1 MDYTFK
7 FYKHKHLM
15 LLKDKLQD
23 IEKYIIYSLDKIN
36 EKEEIGNSE
45 ENKKKKINDS
55 FSDLSKEIYN
65 KIINIIQYSSI
76 CITVFEK
83 KKKDNNEKEE
93 NILGIT
99 SLDYELSLNSCQY
112 NEKKPF
118 NLKEFYYF
126 LSLHIKNYNILS
138 NLNCNNTLI
147 INLIINKNEK
157 YYNSLF
163 YYLFHSFE
171 DLVFILI
178 FLKEECKLIY
188 EEFQDGL
195 IIDVNQFSNV
205 NIPFKKVIIL
215 NKYSF
220 VNKIFLRLT
229 CSSDIYDLHE
239 LFKKYSYNN
248 FEETTQ
254 YLIYDIIEKKTNDDI
269 LITILNNKKK
279 IIGFISLKKNID
291 INILVNLYNLKDY
304 NYLIKDDFFADIT
317 QSLKSYKYGNKN
329 LNKKKK
335 KYLYIE
341 FKQYILKKIKI
352 ESLEDLEKNYEVN
365 KQIIYEYLNEHLI
378 EDIEIY
384 ADYFIKK
391 NLDTKIIIKNIYNK
405 LQYDYENYRKDT
417 DNNDMNFFLLN
428 KLINLYANI
437 SFSDIVKVSEK
448 FYNNFDKIEKLYFNF
463 NNDKTYKKIYQKIKK
478 KKEGIKSDDGSE
490 NNSSKINI
498 IKFNHENDV
507 KKTEKNFKE
516 VINLSYFDVFLL
528 LQNIYPEI
536 FKKNEIILLF
546 LFLDLYELIIIEETT
561 IFDCVSFK
569 LFLDELIN
577 IKKNYFICKYKHI
590 NWLVNLSNKDKNA
603 FSLNLFILNDKYY
616 NHCKEI
622 LLKIEKYYDEVDYII
637 ATNNERGNIPFI
649 LNYFNRVK
657 KKRKANTLESLY
669 ILNKYT
675 LFLEPLTDYM
685 KLNDI
690 DDVQK
695 LLEEVNHKE
704 KHKINEIIL
713 SLKEYCKKKSQSI
726 NALEES
732 DNFFIEL
739 EFYNINNYYIFVSRC
754 GDRIINIT
762 TGSILNN
769 IDFYYKLKIFDFKS
783 IILQNNNDNT
793 KHFLLFFFS
802 SIIIF
807 KYYDKKIIHNIL
819 VLTKSCS
826 CHISINNNLFS
837 DVYNHFKFLNRK
849 DNSVSIYKKTSIYE
863 EADNNKIIENGKK
876 NNEKYL
882 ILTKQMCLKK
892 YVNIDNNIVFWGLND
907 VCLSILYKMLINN
920 QYFFNNIILIIS
932 YKNKYFY
939 EDKIEENNSLK
950 NFSLESSVMYN
961 KLRNIMIKERIKIIY
976 DNIYNIDRENKKI
989 ELNNKNFIY
998 YDYLFICFDKE
1009 DITTYSFN
1017 LNSYEL
1023 GKKKNFN
1030 FVEKNEDT
1038 EYKNE
1043 KYDFLIKAKDYEKHE
1058 NNEKVN
1064 ESFCKKK
1071 KKKKTKIIPKN
1082 NSSKE
1087 KEYSLSESSKS
1098 YESNIYE
1105 NKKKTK
1111 KKSDTTDVEYNECY
1125 YKGELHNKIEMK
1137 KKCKYEKQ
1145 KKNDKWKISYDNN
1158 NEEKNI
1164 EDDNIDIHD
1173 SSSYTTLSSNCL
1185 PTSETSEMQDIFYEE
1200 KKKFKFDEEKKKFK
1214 FDEEKNN
1221 QRKDISIVSDFIKK
1235 KKENERENITTDL
1248 HNEDKNLCDEKEDK
1262 INVNNNKKKLSNIYS
1277 EININNTNV
1286 NRNID
1291 GVFSITDPFL
1301 EKHFDKNSKYMNIVK
1316 NCVNYIILYS
1326 NSVDILNMVNFF
1338 LKNNIKTYKL
1348 IIIYPYTC
1356 NRCDEKRMKEDM
1368 KETIFND
1375 RTYYNNNN
1383 HLKNNYLFSDD
1394 SEKKK
1399 FYHKNFIFDNIKYVL
1414 KKVFFL
1420 FHLLKIRI
1428 IYGKI
1433 VAIKKNKKNRLK
1445 YIVVHLCKH
1454 KKIDRSLF
1462 KTHKFICKNYILIP
1476 CRILICS
1483 YIFDINNHLYYIL
1496 NKSSIVY
1503 DEKICVND
1511 NFQTNDKYIFSG
1523 GELCSFSNKYRISKN
1538 NILNHEYYSNFE
1550 IGKLVSKKFLKII
1563 IEQCCLSYNIFNSK
1577 NKKIKKEV
1585 KVNEWK
1591 VKEENGK
1598 KQEEIKNFNNSIEL
1612 YKKLKIF
1619 KMPLVYFNTLPC
1631 DFYFYHFQAS
1641 IGDLSKYYD
1650 SSLIEN
1656 KNDKQKRILEE
1667 IYNVALLT
1675 DTLKISV
1682 KKEKN
1687 LNDYFNVKY
1696 FEISKNIDIEGYYCK
1711 ITTNSFNLIN
1721 SFTYLG
1727 CEKLNF
1733 HNLHKLCNMSINYFY
1748 AILKNIKN
1756 NPHYDILNLLNE
1768 EREKSI
1774 FHYKFQFFKEELKNK
1789 VINLPQIKESINL
1802 LLKDINDVNS
1812 FKKYIKEEL
1821 FRDSDN
1827 FLTNSIKKKVEDYLI
1842 EYIKENNELLN
1853 AYYLPN

>member
-1 MDYTFK
+1 MEYIFK

-15 LLKDKLQD
+15 LLKDKLQT
-23 IEKYIIYSLDKIN
+23 IEKYIVYSLNNIN
-36 EKEEIGNSE
+36 EKEDI
-45 ENKKKKINDS
+45 ENKKEEEKKKEKQLINYS
-55 FSDLSKEIYN
+55 SNFSKQIYYE
-65 KIINIIQYSSI
+65 IINIIQYSSI
-76 CITVFEK
+76 CITIFG
-83 KKKDNNEKEE
+83 KKKDNDEKEE

-99 SLDYELSLNSCQY
+99 SLDYELSLN
-112 NEKKPF
+112 NVHDNKNKNF
-118 NLKEFYYF
+118 DLLEFYYS
-126 LSLHIKNYNILS
+126 LSLHIKSYNILS
-138 NLNCNNTLI
+138 NLNCSNTLI
-147 INLIINKNEK
+147 INLILSKNEK

-178 FLKEECKLIY
+178 FLKEDCKLIN
-188 EEFQDGL
+188 EKFQNGL
-195 IIDVNQFSNV
+195 IIDVKNFLNTK
-205 NIPFKKVIIL
+205 IPFEKIVLL

-220 VNKIFLRLT
+220 VNKISLRPT

-239 LFKKYSYNN
+239 LFKKYSHNN
-248 FEETTQ
+248 LEETNQ
-254 YLIYDIIEKKTNDDI
+254 YFIYDIIEKKTDDDI
-269 LITILNNKKK
+269 LITILNSKKK

-304 NYLIKDDFFADIT
+304 NYLIKNDFFADIST
-317 QSLKSYKYGNKN
+317 SLKSYKNGNKN

-341 FKQYILKKIKI
+341 FKQFILKKIKI
-352 ESLEDLEKNYEVN
+352 ESLDDLEKRYEVN
-365 KQIIYEYLNEHLI
+365 KTIIYEYLNERLI
-378 EDIEIY
+378 ENVEIY
-384 ADYFIKK
+384 ADYFIKR

-405 LQYDYENYRKDT
+405 LQYDYENYRKNSDA
-417 DNNDMNFFLLN
+417 DNINFFLLN

-437 SFSDIVKVSEK
+437 SYSDIVKVSEK

-498 IKFNHENDV
+498 IKFNHEISV
-507 KKTEKNFKE
+507 KKTEKNLKE
-516 VINLSYFDVFLL
+516 VINLSYYDVFLL

-546 LFLDLYELIIIEETT
+546 LFLDLYELIIIDETT

-590 NWLVNLSNKDKNA
+590 NWLINLRNSDKNA

-616 NHCKEI
+616 NHCKDI
-622 LLKIEKYYDEVDYII
+622 LLRIEKYYDEVDYII

-675 LFLEPLTDYM
+675 LFLSPLTDYM

-695 LLEEVNHKE
+695 LLENINHKE
-704 KHKINEIIL
+704 KYKINEIIL
-713 SLKEYCKKKSQSI
+713 SLKEYCKNRTQNSNTLQTS
-726 NALEES
+726 NNL
-732 DNFFIEL
+732 FLEL
-739 EFYNINNYYIFVSRC
+739 EFYNLINYYIFVSKC

-762 TGSILNN
+762 SGSIINN
-769 IDFYYKLKIFDFKS
+769 IDFYYKLKIFDFKN
-783 IILQNNNDNT
+783 IILQNNNENT

-819 VLTKSCS
+819 VLTNSCS
-826 CHISINNNLFS
+826 CHISLNENLYR

-849 DNSVSIYKKTSIYE
+849 DNSVSIYKKASIYE
-863 EADNNKIIENGKK
+863 EESDNNKIVEKEKEN
-876 NNEKYL
+876 NTKYL
-882 ILTKQMCLKK
+882 ILTKQMCFKK
-892 YVNIDNNIVFWGLND
+892 CINIDNNIVFWGIND
-907 VCLSILYKMLINN
+907 VCLSILYKMLVNN
-920 QYFFNNIILIIS
+920 EYFFNNIILITS
-932 YKNKYFY
+932 YKNKYLH
-939 EDKIEENNSLK
+939 EKKTEENNSLK
-950 NFSLESSVMYN
+950 YFSLESSIMYE
-961 KLRNIMIKERIKIIY
+961 KLKNIMIKERIKIIY

-1017 LNSYEL
+1017 LNSYGL

-1030 FVEKNEDT
+1030 FVEKNEDN

-1043 KYDFLIKAKDYEKHE
+1043 KYDFLVKAKDYEKYE
-1058 NNEKVN
+1058 NNEN
-1064 ESFCKKK
+1064 IDSYFHKKK
-1071 KKKKTKIIPKN
+1071 KKKKIKTEPKN

-1087 KEYSLSESSKS
+1087 EESNTSVSCKS
-1098 YESNIYE
+1098 YESDTYE
-1105 NKKKTK
+1105 NKKTK
-1111 KKSDTTDVEYNECY
+1111 KSILCSVDDAYNKDY
-1125 YKGELHNKIEMK
+1125 YKGEPKNKKEMEK
-1137 KKCKYEKQ
+1137 TYKYEKQ
-1145 KKNDKWKISYDNN
+1145 NGNCKINYDNKI
-1158 NEEKNI
+1158 EEKKI
-1164 EDDNIDIHD
+1164 EDTNIDIHD
-1173 SSSYTTLSSNCL
+1173 SSSYTTLSSSCL
-1185 PTSETSEMQDIFYEE
+1185 PTTETSDIENVSYEE
-1200 KKKFKFDEEKKKFK
+1200 KKKINEIKD
-1214 FDEEKNN
+1214 N
-1221 QRKDISIVSDFIKK
+1221 QSSNSSVVPSLIKK
-1235 KKENERENITTDL
+1235 KREKEKENITYF
-1248 HNEDKNLCDEKEDK
+1248 HNGDKNLSNEKDGN
-1262 INVNNNKKKLSNIYS
+1262 INVNSIKKILSDKYS
-1277 EININNTNV
+1277 EINSKSKIL
-1286 NRNID
+1286 NRIID

-1326 NSVDILNMVNFF
+1326 NNVDILNMVNFF

-1348 IIIYPYTC
+1348 IIIFPYAC
-1356 NRCDEKRMKEDM
+1356 NKCDEKYMKENI
-1368 KETIFND
+1368 KENIFND
-1375 RTYYNNNN
+1375 RTYYKNNV
-1383 HLKNNYLFSDD
+1383 HLKNNYLFLDN
-1394 SEKKK
+1394 SEQKK

-1414 KKVFFL
+1414 KKIFYL

-1433 VAIKKNKKNRLK
+1433 IAIKKNKKNHLK

-1454 KKIDRSLF
+1454 KKIDKSIS
-1462 KTHKFICKNYILIP
+1462 KTYKFICKNSILIP
-1476 CRILICS
+1476 CRILMCS
-1483 YIFDINNHLYYIL
+1483 YIFDINNHLHYIL

-1503 DEKICVND
+1503 DEKIYVND
-1511 NFQTNDKYIFSG
+1511 NFQTNDKYIFSA
-1523 GELCSFSNKYRISKN
+1523 GELCSFSNKYRISKQ
-1538 NILNHEYYSNFE
+1538 NILNHEYYSNYE
-1550 IGKLVSKKFLKII
+1550 VGKLVSKKILKII
-1563 IEQCCLSYNIFNSK
+1563 IDECCLSYNIFNSK
-1577 NKKIKKEV
+1577 NDKMKKVV
-1585 KVNEWK
+1585 KTNDEWN
-1591 VKEENGK
+1591 VKEEK
-1598 KQEEIKNFNNSIEL
+1598 EKNYKDIENVHNSIEL

-1619 KMPLVYFNTLPC
+1619 EMPIVCFNCLPC
-1631 DFYFYHFQAS
+1631 NFYFYHFQAS
-1641 IGDLSKYYD
+1641 VGDLYKYYD
-1650 SSLIEN
+1650 SSIMEN
-1656 KNDKQKRILEE
+1656 KDDKKKNLSEE
-1667 IYNVALLT
+1667 IYNVAFCT
-1675 DTLKISV
+1675 DTLKISI
-1682 KKEKN
+1682 KEEKY
-1687 LNDYFNVKY
+1687 LNDCFNVKY
-1696 FEISKNIDIEGYYCK
+1696 FEISKNIDTEGYYCK

-1727 CEKLNF
+1727 CDKLNF

-1748 AILKNIKN
+1748 VILKNIKS

-1774 FHYKFQFFKEELKNK
+1774 FHYKFQRFKEKLKNK
-1789 VINLPQIKESINL
+1789 FIQLPQIKESVNL
-1802 LLKDINDVNS
+1802 LLKDIKDVDS

-1821 FRDSDN
+1821 FNDSDN
-1827 FLTNSIKKKVEDYLI
+1827 FLTNTIKKKVETYLV